1 MHPPYAPIV
10 DAPLERR
17 MNGGAALDG
26 RDVCYRTKAR
36 RAMGLRG
43 PPEILLPD
51 AMRAPDVSPLS
62 AEPKLERR
70 EPDRER
76 PILDPRN
83 GDAEDDVS
91 SPKQKSL
98 LAIAG
103 SLLAEISLTK
113 LLFAWIASIL
123 LPAAILGLAPLI
135 VTAWVGGVFSRVLE
149 LYGYGAALVLLA
161 IVAAG
166 WFGWRPLFRVAEAN
180 FWALNALG
188 VQPGYALCREAI
200 RHLAERVFPTRS
212 GAELARV
219 RARSCAGAGIL
230 LAVIAALVAS
240 VAWPTTR
247 WIGSTADLAVP
258 HLLILPTLANAIV
271 IMSAY
276 LAAASLVWGFADA
289 SMDQPLDLQGFDAA
303 PSDGRVWRVAHLSDI
318 HIVGERYGF
327 RIESGRGG
335 PRGNERVR
343 RVIARLEAEHAA
355 RPLDLILITGDMT
368 DAGRSGEWAE
378 FFDILAGH
386 PDLGGRTLIL
396 PGNHDVNVV
405 DRANPAR
412 LDLPF
417 SPAKTLRKMRA
428 LSAIAAFGAD
438 RLRVMSLGAAEPG
451 LTLAATLAPQR
462 QAIEAFADQGGLRL
476 SNRLARLWDEVFPL
490 ILPPAEDDGLGVAI
504 LNSNAD
510 TNFSFTNALGMIPV
524 DQARKLMAAFDH
536 YPQARWIVGLHHHL
550 IEYPMPVAAFSE
562 RIGTALINGSWF
574 QRVLKP
580 YAERIVIMHG
590 HRHVDWI
597 GACGKLKIVSA
608 PSPVMARQSAPTHFY
623 VHALGPVPDGRLG
636 LMIPERIDI
645 AAAEEDG

>member
-1 MHPPYAPIV
+1 MP
-10 DAPLERR
+10 
-17 MNGGAALDG
+17 
-26 RDVCYRTKAR
+26 KA
-36 RAMGLRG
+36 
-43 PPEILLPD
+43 I
-51 AMRAPDVSPLS
+51 RAPDVSSSIAQPR
-62 AEPKLERR
+62 LELRG
-70 EPDRER
+70 PGG

-91 SPKQKSL
+91 SPKRKSL

-113 LLFAWIASIL
+113 LLLAWIASIV

-149 LYGYGAALVLLA
+149 LYGYGAALLLLA
-161 IVAAG
+161 IVVVG
-166 WFGWRPLFRVAEAN
+166 WFGWRPLFRAAEAN

-188 VQPGYALCREAI
+188 VQPGYALCRETI
-200 RHLAERVFPTRS
+200 RHLAERSLKPGRGV
-212 GAELARV
+212 ELARM
-219 RARSCAGAGIL
+219 RARSCAAAGIL
-230 LAVIAALVAS
+230 LAAVAALVAAL
-240 VAWPTTR
+240 VWPATR
-247 WIGSTADLAVP
+247 WIGSASDLIAP
-258 HLLILPTLANAIV
+258 HLLIVPTLANAIV

-276 LAAASLVWGFADA
+276 LAVASLVWGVADA
-289 SMDQPLDLQGFDAA
+289 SMDQPLDLQGFDA
-303 PSDGRVWRVAHLSDI
+303 PPPNSRVWRVAHLSDI

-335 PRGNERVR
+335 PRGNDRVR
-343 RVIARLEAEHAA
+343 RVMAQLEDEHAA
-355 RPLDLILITGDMT
+355 RPLDLILVTGDMT

-378 FFDILAGH
+378 FFDIVAGH
-386 PDLGGRTLIL
+386 PNLADRILVL

-438 RLRVMSLGAAEPG
+438 RLRVMRAGAVEPG

-462 QAIEAFADQGGLRL
+462 QAIETFADQGGLRL
-476 SNRLARLWDEVFPL
+476 SNQLARLWNELFPL
-490 ILPPAEDDGLGVAI
+490 ILPPTENEGLGVAI

-524 DQARKLMAAFDH
+524 GQAQKLMAAFDA

-550 IEYPMPVAAFSE
+550 IEYPMPVAKFSE

-580 YAERIVIMHG
+580 YANRIIVMHG

-597 GACGKLKIVSA
+597 GACGGLKVVSA
-608 PSPVMARQSAPTHFY
+608 PSPVMAPEFKPTHFY
-623 VHALGPVPDGRLG
+623 IHALGAGPNGSLA
-636 LMIPERIDI
+636 LMAPTRIEL
-645 AAAEEDG
+645 AAAQDGGVDYSLI

>member
-1 MHPPYAPIV
+1 
-10 DAPLERR
+10 
-17 MNGGAALDG
+17 
-26 RDVCYRTKAR
+26 
-36 RAMGLRG
+36 
-43 PPEILLPD
+43 
-51 AMRAPDVSPLS
+51 MRAPEVSPSS
-62 AEPKLERR
+62 AKSELERR
-70 EPDRER
+70 EPGRVR
-76 PILDPRN
+76 PILDPRD

-113 LLFAWIASIL
+113 LLLAWIVSIV
-123 LPAAILGLAPLI
+123 LPAGILGLAPLI
-135 VTAWVGGVFSRVLE
+135 VTAWVAGVFSRVLE
-149 LYGYGAALVLLA
+149 VYGYGAALLLLA
-161 IVAAG
+161 IIAVG

-200 RHLAERVFPTRS
+200 RHLAERTS
-212 GAELARV
+212 GARGGPNLARM
-219 RARSCAGAGIL
+219 RGMSCAAAGIL
-230 LAVIAALVAS
+230 LAAVAALVAS
-240 VAWPTTR
+240 IAWPATR
-247 WIGSTADLAVP
+247 WIGSTADLAIP
-258 HLLILPTLANAIV
+258 HHLIVPTLANAMV

-289 SMDQPLDLQGFDAA
+289 SMDQPLDLEAFDAA

-343 RVIARLEAEHAA
+343 RVMALLEAEHAA
-355 RPLDLILITGDMT
+355 QPLDLILITGDMT

-378 FFDILAGH
+378 FFDIVAGH
-386 PDLGGRTLIL
+386 PELAERMLVL

-417 SPAKTLRKMRA
+417 SPAKTLRKMRT
-428 LSAIAAFGAD
+428 LSAMAAFGAD
-438 RLRVMSLGAAEPG
+438 RLRMMSAGAAEPG
-451 LTLAATLAPQR
+451 LTLAAALAPQR
-462 QAIEAFADQGGLRL
+462 DSIAAFADQGGLRL
-476 SNRLARLWDEVFPL
+476 SNQLARLWDELFPL
-490 ILPPAEDDGLGVAI
+490 ILPPSDEEGLGVAI

-524 DQARKLMAAFDH
+524 GQARKLTAALNH
-536 YPQARWIVGLHHHL
+536 YPRARWIVGLHHHL
-550 IEYPMPVAAFSE
+550 IEYPMPVAKFSE
-562 RIGTALINGSWF
+562 RIGTALVNGSWF
-574 QRVLKP
+574 QRILKP
-580 YAERIVIMHG
+580 YAERIVVMHG

-597 GACGKLKIVSA
+597 GACGELRVVSA
-608 PSPVMARQSAPTHFY
+608 PSPVMAPDSKPTHFY
-623 VHALGPVPDGRLG
+623 VHALGLRPDGG
-636 LMIPERIDI
+636 LALMTPTRIDL
-645 AAAEEDG
+645 APLGEGDDH

>member
-1 MHPPYAPIV
+1 M
-10 DAPLERR
+10 DAPLERK
-17 MNGGAALDG
+17 MNGAAALAG
-26 RDVCYRTKAR
+26 PGHLLSAERTPCYGVSGT
-36 RAMGLRG
+36 
-43 PPEILLPD
+43 PEILLPN
-51 AMRAPDVSPLS
+51 AMRAPDVSPSS
-62 AEPKLERR
+62 AQPELPY
-70 EPDRER
+70 RER
-76 PILDPRN
+76 LILDPRA
-83 GDAEDDVS
+83 GDAADDAS

-113 LLFAWIASIL
+113 LLLAWIASIV
-123 LPAAILGLAPLI
+123 LPAAILGIAPLI

-149 LYGYGAALVLLA
+149 LYGYGAALLLLA
-161 IVAAG
+161 IVGAG
-166 WFGWRPLFRVAEAN
+166 WFGWRPLFRIAEAN

-200 RHLAERVFPTRS
+200 RHLAERSLKPDR
-212 GAELARV
+212 GAELARI
-219 RARSCAGAGIL
+219 RARSCAAAGIL
-230 LAVIAALVAS
+230 LAVVAALVAS
-240 VAWPTTR
+240 VAWPHTR
-247 WIGSTADLAVP
+247 WIGSASDLVVP
-258 HLLILPTLANAIV
+258 HHLIVPTLANAVV

-289 SMDQPLDLQGFDAA
+289 STDQPLDLQGFDAA
-303 PSDGRVWRVAHLSDI
+303 PRNGRVWRVAHLSDI

-335 PRGNERVR
+335 PRGNERLKQAM
-343 RVIARLEAEHAA
+343 ARLAAEHAA

-378 FFDILAGH
+378 FFDILGGH
-386 PDLGGRTLIL
+386 PNLADRILVL

-428 LSAIAAFGAD
+428 LSAMAAFGAD
-438 RLRVMSLGAAEPG
+438 RLRVMSAGAAEPG

-462 QAIEAFADQGGLRL
+462 HAIETFADQGGLRL
-476 SNRLARLWDEVFPL
+476 SNQLARLWDELFPL
-490 ILPPAEDDGLGVAI
+490 ILPPMEEDGLGVAI

-510 TNFSFTNALGMIPV
+510 TNFSFTNALGMISV
-524 DQARKLMAAFDH
+524 GQARKLMAALDH
-536 YPQARWIVGLHHHL
+536 YPKARWIVGLHHHL
-550 IEYPMPVAAFSE
+550 IEYPMPVAKFSE
-562 RIGTALINGSWF
+562 RIGTALVNGSWF

-580 YAERIVIMHG
+580 YAERIVLMHG

-597 GACGKLKIVSA
+597 GACGALKVISA
-608 PSPVMARQSAPTHFY
+608 PSPVMAPDSKATHFY
-623 VHALGPVPDGRLG
+623 VHAFGAGPNARLA
-636 LMIPERIDI
+636 LLAPTRIDL
-645 AAAEEDG
+645 APRD

>member
-1 MHPPYAPIV
+1 MQAP
-10 DAPLERR
+10 E
-17 MNGGAALDG
+17 
-26 RDVCYRTKAR
+26 
-36 RAMGLRG
+36 
-43 PPEILLPD
+43 
-51 AMRAPDVSPLS
+51 VSPSS
-62 AEPKLERR
+62 ANFELERR
-70 EPDRER
+70 EPDAGR

-113 LLFAWIASIL
+113 LLLAWIVSIVA
-123 LPAAILGLAPLI
+123 PAAILGLAPLI
-135 VTAWVGGVFSRVLE
+135 VTAWVGGVFSRVVE
-149 LYGYGAALVLLA
+149 LYGFGAALLLLA
-161 IVAAG
+161 VVALG

-200 RHLAERVFPTRS
+200 RHLAERAFKPHS
-212 GAELARV
+212 GAELARM
-219 RARSCAGAGIL
+219 RAASCAGAGIL
-230 LAVIAALVAS
+230 LAVVAALVAS
-240 VAWPTTR
+240 VAWPATR
-247 WIGSTADLAVP
+247 WIGSVVDLAAP
-258 HLLILPTLANAIV
+258 HQLIWPMLANAIV

-276 LAAASLVWGFADA
+276 LAAASLIWGFADA
-289 SMDQPLDLQGFDAA
+289 SMDQPLDLEAFDTA
-303 PSDGRVWRVAHLSDI
+303 PPGGRVWRVAHLSDI

-343 RVIARLEAEHAA
+343 RVMARLEAEHAA

-368 DAGRSGEWAE
+368 DAGRSSEWAE

-386 PDLGGRTLIL
+386 PDLVGRMLIL

-428 LSAIAAFGAD
+428 LSAMAAFGAD
-438 RLRVMSLGAAEPG
+438 RLRVMSTGAGEPG
-451 LTLAATLAPQR
+451 FTLAAALAPR
-462 QAIEAFADQGGLRL
+462 REEIAASADGGGLRL
-476 SNRLARLWDEVFPL
+476 SNRLARFWDELFPL
-490 ILPPAEDDGLGVAI
+490 ILPPARDDGLGVAL

-524 DQARKLMAAFDH
+524 GQTRKLTAAFDH
-536 YPQARWIVGLHHHL
+536 YPKARWIVGLHHHL
-550 IEYPMPVAAFSE
+550 IEYPMPVTAFSE
-562 RIGTALINGSWF
+562 RIGTALVNGSWF
-574 QRVLKP
+574 QRILKP
-580 YAERIVIMHG
+580 YANRVVVMHG

-597 GACGKLKIVSA
+597 GACGALKVISA
-608 PSPVMARQSAPTHFY
+608 PSPVMAPDSKATHFY
-623 VHALGPVPDGRLG
+623 VHAFGPGPNGRLA
-636 LMIPERIDI
+636 LLWPKRIDL
-645 AAAEEDG
+645 APGQSRP